1 MRNITI
7 VLGGKSFAVQQLTIR
22 ADAAW
27 RETVKPIVDPI
38 ADLAMAAQLNNPTP
52 EKMMKLAMASS
63 LFVDP
68 LATINAVMAYSATLE
83 SEREWIENNAYA
95 DEALTALLSLF
106 FGMGAP
112 MSMRTGVAPAPQ
124 PTTSPN

>member
-112 MSMRTGVAPAPQ
+112 MSMRKGVAPAPQ

>member
-83 SEREWIENNAYA
+83 DEREWIENNAYA